1 MNLEGRQSE
10 SRVRYDHGGMR
21 GGRAGGGRRAIYIP
35 ASHFRSS
42 SSQMKT
48 QLPLQNRSNIRCSER
63 TRGRLGVCTH
73 RPPKSCIP
81 NRAKTT
87 VKRKRRK
94 RRLMMDFMEL
104 MRDTTRFLR
113 EAQYLARGNQLST
126 ETVDRTRCCSPCHP
140 NSLGDLEDSEKS
152 QRPQNADPKR
162 YARPEETPDHLK
174 DAPNDDLQTSQTS

>member
-1 MNLEGRQSE
+1 MNLEGRQIE

-21 GGRAGGGRRAIYIP
+21 GGRARGRRAIYIP

-48 QLPLQNRSNIRCSER
+48 LLPFQNRSEVRCLDER
-63 TRGRLGVCTH
+63 TRGRPGVCTH

-104 MRDTTRFLR
+104 MRDTTRFLS
-113 EAQYLARGNQLST
+113 EAQYLARGSQISRGT
-126 ETVDRTRCCSPCHP
+126 SGRTRRCSPCNS

-152 QRPQNADPKR
+152 QRP
-162 YARPEETPDHLK
+162 
-174 DAPNDDLQTSQTS
+174 